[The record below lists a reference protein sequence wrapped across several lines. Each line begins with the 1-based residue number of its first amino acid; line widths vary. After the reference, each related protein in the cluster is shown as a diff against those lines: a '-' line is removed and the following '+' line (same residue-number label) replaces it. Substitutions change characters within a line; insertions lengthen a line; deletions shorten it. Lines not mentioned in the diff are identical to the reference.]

1 MNYTKHNIKT
11 ALVPIKGYYYV
22 RLRVSC
28 LGKRVDLHTG
38 FKVVREKWNS
48 SKERVKQGA
57 ECYRVSYNII
67 NCTLD
72 EMVLFI
78 NDYFNSSALRNA
90 EPNLVELKERFSK
103 KYIKSNKAASEEF
116 FYLFTQYI
124 ETTSKTRQ
132 WGKSMKGYFSRL
144 VEKLKSYKPNMK
156 FSDLSEQFMNGF
168 VEELAKTMYND
179 TIDKYL
185 SYLKQFVKWADN
197 RNYGVNKE
205 FFSYSPKLPK
215 KEKQV
220 RFLTI
225 EELNAVRNCPL
236 QEGGYLDRV
245 RDFFV
250 FQCCTGLRYSD
261 IKQLKPSSIVERE
274 DGGYDIRVLTE
285 KDNDY
290 ITFKLSE
297 IAKEIYLK
305 YKGFQYDGGVLFPVI
320 SNQKMNKYLKELGEK
335 VGLKG
340 VWVDYE
346 YRLGEKIE
354 VVEPKSDLQDHTA
367 RRTFVVV
374 AMNEGVSL
382 ELIAAITSH
391 SDFNAMRPYIKAN
404 KKGTDKVIDA
414 FDKAVGAK
422 AVQTNNHNLE
432 LV

>member
-1 MNYTKHNIKT
+1 
-11 ALVPIKGYYYV
+11 
-22 RLRVSC
+22 
-28 LGKRVDLHTG
+28 
-38 FKVVREKWNS
+38 
-48 SKERVKQGA
+48 
-57 ECYRVSYNII
+57 
-67 NCTLD
+67 
-72 EMVLFI
+72 
-78 NDYFNSSALRNA
+78 
-90 EPNLVELKERFSK
+90 
-103 KYIKSNKAASEEF
+103 
-116 FYLFTQYI
+116 
-124 ETTSKTRQ
+124 
-132 WGKSMKGYFSRL
+132 MKGYFSRL
-144 VEKLKSYKPNMK
+144 VEKLKSYKPNLK

-297 IAKEIYLK
+297 IAKDIYLK
-305 YKGFQYDGGVLFPVI
+305 YKSFQYDGGFLFPVI

-404 KKGTDKVIDA
+404 RKGTDKVIEA
-414 FDKAVGAK
+414 FDKAL
-422 AVQTNNHNLE
+422 LE
-432 LV
+432 QEKGVEQ

>member
-1 MNYTKHNIKT
+1 MIK
-11 ALVPIKGYYYV
+11 PIQYNV
-22 RLRVSC
+22 I
-28 LGKRVDLHTG
+28 
-38 FKVVREKWNS
+38 NS
-48 SKERVKQGA
+48 
-57 ECYRVSYNII
+57 
-67 NCTLD
+67 TLD
-72 EMVLFI
+72 EMEAFI
-78 NDYFNSSALRNA
+78 DDYFNSCALRNA
-90 EPNLVELKERFSK
+90 EPNLIELKERFSK
-103 KYIKSNKAASEEF
+103 KYIKSNKSASEEF

-132 WGKSMKGYFSRL
+132 WGNSMKGYFSRL
-144 VEKLKSYKPNMK
+144 VEKLKSYKPNLK

-297 IAKEIYLK
+297 IAKDIYLK
-305 YKGFQYDGGVLFPVI
+305 YKSFQYDGGFLFPVI

-404 KKGTDKVIDA
+404 RKGTDKVIEA
-414 FDKAVGAK
+414 FDKAL
-422 AVQTNNHNLE
+422 LE
-432 LV
+432 QEKGVEQ